1 MTQEHS
7 CRGVNTVSPLPPP
20 PTKVINGK
28 TEIHLVFNF
37 KFSSNKVTTKK
48 KSGKSNDDEN
58 NLEEHESFTK
68 YTLMKE

>member
-37 KFSSNKVTTKK
+37 KFSSNKITTKK
-48 KSGKSNDDEN
+48 KSGKSNDGEN